1 MMDQPSEV
9 WDWEYPDEAEPNHP
23 AHPEY
28 DTYHPA
34 PVIEVVVAAIIELP
48 TAEGLEAA

>member
-1 MMDQPSEV
+1 MSLPSEY
-9 WDWEYPDEAEPNHP
+9 WDWDYVDMDEPNHP

-34 PVIEVVVAAIIELP
+34 PVIEAVVAAIIELP